1 MDDASSPE
9 FEQFVG
15 DVVSLEEIEGERS
28 GTRFEDLMGRI
39 TSVGRGEIV
48 PSAALGGGLMVLGGA
63 LAALLP
69 NPDSIRSS
77 GFWRIGRSAGAQAM
91 SIGDGAAGPMLIA
104 GVALLIAGLLLCYRA
119 GAAALV
125 VPVVSIVGVAGL
137 ALVALLWIA
146 VVLLWCANL
155 ALLVLIIFGYVVLTV
170 VILGAVFGML
180 LGLSSR

>member
-1 MDDASSPE
+1 MDSAPSPE

-15 DVVSLEEIEGERS
+15 DLVSLEEIEGENS
-28 GTRFEDLMGRI
+28 GPRFEDLIGRI

-48 PSAALGGGLMVLGGA
+48 PSSALGGGLMVLGGA

-77 GFWRIGRSAGAQAM
+77 DFWRVGRSVGAQAM
-91 SIGDGAAGPMLIA
+91 SIGGGAADPMLIA
-104 GVALLIAGLLLCYRA
+104 GVALLIAGLLLSYRA

-125 VPVVSIVGVAGL
+125 VPAVSIVGVAGL
-137 ALVALLWIA
+137 ALVALLWIGL
-146 VVLLWCANL
+146 VLLWCANL
-155 ALLVLIIFGYVVLTV
+155 ALLASIIFGTVVLTIG
-170 VILGAVFGML
+170 ILGAVFGML

>member
-1 MDDASSPE
+1 MDGTPSPE

-15 DVVSLEEIEGERS
+15 DLVSLEDIEGEKS
-28 GTRFEDLMGRI
+28 GTRFEDLMSRI
-39 TSVGRGEIV
+39 TSSGGEIV
-48 PSAALGGGLMVLGGA
+48 PSSALGGGLMVLGGA

-69 NPDSIRSS
+69 NPDSISSS
-77 GFWRIGRSAGAQAM
+77 GFWRVGRAVGAQAA
-91 SIGDGAAGPMLIA
+91 SIGGGAAGPILIA
-104 GVALLIAGLLLCYRA
+104 GVALVIAGLLLSYRA

-125 VPVVSIVGVAGL
+125 VPVVSLVGVAGL
-137 ALVALLWIA
+137 AVVALLWIA
-146 VVLLWCANL
+146 LVLLWCANL